1 MEKREAL
8 EYTPFTIHSERGVA
22 EHRIRL
28 AGEMDHSVTDE
39 LDREMRRV
47 EATGAPKIVI
57 DLGDLEFLDASGVAL
72 LFDLECRSR
81 CNGRRLRLRRPSSD
95 QVRRMLAVTGIGKAL
110 PFEPA

>member
-28 AGEMDHSVTDE
+28 AGEMDHAVTGE
-39 LDREMRRV
+39 LDREVQRV
-47 EATGAPKIVI
+47 EATDAPKIVI
-57 DLGDLEFLDASGVAL
+57 DLGALEFLDASGVAL
-72 LFDLECRSR
+72 LFDLECRSQG
-81 CNGRRLRLRRPSSD
+81 NGRRLRLREPSSE
-95 QVRRMLAVTGIGKAL
+95 QVRRMLAVTGIDKKL